1 MAQLYELNART
12 IKKDMNILRWEVL
25 KLMRMLR
32 WILGHARLDMIINED
47 IPKKLGKNNLEEN
60 EGILIKIVCPNLM

>member
-12 IKKDMNILRWEVL
+12 IKKRHEHIKMGEVL

-47 IPKKLGKNNLEEN
+47 IPKKIRKEQLRRK
-60 EGILIKIVCPNLM
+60 